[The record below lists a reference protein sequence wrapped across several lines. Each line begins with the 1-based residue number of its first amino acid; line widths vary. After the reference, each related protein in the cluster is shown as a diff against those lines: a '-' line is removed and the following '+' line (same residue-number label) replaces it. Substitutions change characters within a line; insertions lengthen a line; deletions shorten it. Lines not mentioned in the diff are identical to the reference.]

1 MTAKKTEHKETGV
14 GDYFFEFPASRGL
27 QGGAMVLL
35 MTVPARTLTRVLASD
50 DVGGTLER
58 SQREINPARAK
69 KFYEYLRTAYEKKE
83 PFIIPPLVGNC
94 NSEIEFQEFG
104 NTGVGVVR
112 FPMDAEIKLFD
123 GQHRA
128 AGIAEFIRT
137 YGEPMHIPMML
148 THQLPLKT
156 RQQFFSDINNN
167 VSKPSKAINMAYD
180 GRNDTAQGLINFIT
194 QNDVFAEVTDFEH
207 NVVPAKSSLWVSFKA
222 LSDATDKFSTV
233 AGKKLEMGDV
243 ESIWESWLLLTGID
257 DIRHGTNQGEYK
269 RDYIQFHAVMINAFG
284 YAMQRLLAEH
294 SVRDVVA
301 MIEALAL
308 ATGTADREDFF
319 LMTNWGGICANTDKD
334 KPTVI
339 ANVAAQKAAAERL
352 AQVFIE
358 KNLNA
363 VKEID

>member
-1 MTAKKTEHKETGV
+1 MTAKKTEQKENGV

-27 QGGAMVLL
+27 QGGATVLL

-207 NVVPAKSSLWVSFKA
+207 NVVPTKSSLWVSFKA

-233 AGKKLEMGDV
+233 AGKKLAMGDV

-257 DIRHGTNQGEYK
+257 DIRHGTSQGEYK

-284 YAMQRLLAEH
+284 YALQRLLADH
-294 SVRDVVA
+294 TVREVIA
-301 MIEALAL
+301 MIEALAM

-319 LMTNWGGICANTDKD
+319 LMTNWGGICTNTDKD

-352 AQVFIE
+352 ALVFTK
-358 KNLNA
+358 KNLSA
-363 VKEID
+363 VKGD